1 MPIRRRRSNMP
12 ADKKVQDASRA
23 AKTHI
28 DELLDE
34 ALEETFPASDSVAID
49 IEASDNLKRTNED
62 KTKPVV

>member
-1 MPIRRRRSNMP
+1 MP

>member
-1 MPIRRRRSNMP
+1 MP

-34 ALEETFPASDSVAID
+34 ALEETFPASDAVAID
-49 IEASDNLKRTNED
+49 IEASDSLKRTNED